1 MVIRHRPGRVTHR
14 RAALAAA
21 AGAVLLVAGCTSS
34 GSSEPDSGASATP
47 AASARASAEAA
58 GFSRRDAEAV
68 FAHYGEVK
76 AQANATRD
84 DGRLADVEDGPLL
97 AASTG
102 DYAIERAGNEAP
114 KPFRQSD
121 PFFFVPQQEGHPRYF
136 AVLARNSRWPSTTH
150 GRDLTY
156 FRQERPNG
164 PWTAT
169 FSSPINVRKGD
180 AGQPLVDATA
190 PATPFP
196 TPTETFA
203 PGQTAPESLPAMPAL
218 DGESARTL
226 TGEAASR
233 AAGFCADFAAYR
245 SRTAA
250 GPKASGERFVPGDR
264 TTGLTGREAESA
276 RELGPITWTRDFR
289 PTTDPGLPIL
299 QLGDGKALV
308 ACTFDSLDVT
318 DARRA
323 PGRHILYDANAKVL
337 RLLGAQPRWARVE
350 RTLVEV
356 AVLAVPPDGAPADVL
371 FSQGTLRSATGIPD
385 A

>member
-1 MVIRHRPGRVTHR
+1 M
-14 RAALAAA
+14 AAV
-21 AGAVLLVAGCTSS
+21 AGAVLLAAGCTSS
-34 GSSEPDSGASATP
+34 GSGEPASGASATP
-47 AASARASAEAA
+47 AVSTHTSVEAT
-58 GFSRRDAEAV
+58 GFTRRDAETV

-84 DGRLADVEDGPLL
+84 DRLLAEVEDGPLL

-114 KPFRQSD
+114 KPFKQSD
-121 PFFFVPQQEGHPRYF
+121 PFVFVPRQQGGHPRYF

-156 FRQERPNG
+156 FRQERPND
-164 PWTAT
+164 PWKAT
-169 FSSPINVRKGD
+169 FSSPINVRNGD

-203 PGQTAPESLPAMPAL
+203 PDQKAPPSLPAMPAL
-218 DGESARTL
+218 DGENARTL
-226 TGEAASR
+226 TGEAASKT
-233 AAGFCADFAAYR
+233 AGICADFAAYR

-250 GPKASGERFVPGDR
+250 GPTASGERFAPGDR
-264 TTGLTGREAESA
+264 TTGLTGREAETA

-289 PTTDPGLPIL
+289 TTTDPALPIL

-318 DARRA
+318 DARQT
-323 PGRHILYDANAKVL
+323 PGRHILYDKNAKVL
-337 RLLGAQPRWARVE
+337 RLLGAQPRWIRVE
-350 RTLVEV
+350 RTLAEV

-371 FSQGTLRSATGIPD
+371 FSQGTLRAATGTPD
-385 A
+385 E